1 METLAPFLATYG
13 YIGIAAIVL
22 LGNLGF
28 PVPEEAVVL
37 FAGYLTWRGTLQ
49 LPLVLLVAVGS
60 AVVGDNLGYWLGRR
74 MGRSLLLRY
83 GRYVAIT
90 PRLIRKAD
98 RFFRDHGD
106 QTVFLARFVAGLRF
120 LAGPLAGAAGMPFP
134 RFFLFNLGGAI
145 LWMSVVVGL
154 GNLFGAHLH
163 ILLRRIRQVEVLGVG
178 FALAILLITWLRHR
192 RANGEERWGGPNAA
206 QGGIRLHSPDGLG
219 SYGPEGDAPRITESD
234 HRTKRNQTEEH
245 PRVENRLQSVP

>member
-1 METLAPFLATYG
+1 MESLVPILATYG
-13 YIGIAAIVL
+13 YIGIAAVVL

-37 FAGYLTWRGTLQ
+37 FAGYLVWRGTLW

-60 AVVGDNLGYWLGRR
+60 AVLGDNLGYWLGRTK
-74 MGRSLLLRY
+74 GRDLLLRY

-90 PRLIRKAD
+90 PRLINKAD

-120 LAGPLAGAAGMPFP
+120 LAGPLAGAAGMPFR
-134 RFFLFNLGGAI
+134 RFFLFNLTGAVVWI
-145 LWMSVVVGL
+145 GVVVGL
-154 GNLFGAHLH
+154 GYLFGAHLH

-178 FALAILLITWLRHR
+178 FALAVLIIVWLRQR
-192 RANGEERWGGPNAA
+192 RTHVKAPWEGRDAGHGGVPLPSSED
-206 QGGIRLHSPDGLG
+206 RR
-219 SYGPEGDAPRITESD
+219 SYGADQDAPSD
-234 HRTKRNQTEEH
+234 DSKYKRPQNQ
-245 PRVENRLQSVP
+245 VEKRPSARDRLQPAR